1 MHYYTGIHIRD
12 ASAGNR
18 VLTPTARWNLLAI
31 SWEGGSSRPPAVFQ
45 PGGRYPVTLQLQN
58 TGTGTWSCNQAPDFR
73 SYTLRAVWER
83 GDGVVYVG
91 QDQVSLCGLTP
102 GSPAPTV
109 SLALTDLPPW
119 PAGSYTLRFDV
130 QVSSIAGSFRFAE
143 GGWPAPSWLVCL
155 SSCQQRQAIAR
166 R

>member
-1 MHYYTGIHIRD
+1 M
-12 ASAGNR
+12 
-18 VLTPTARWNLLAI
+18 
-31 SWEGGSSRPPAVFQ
+31 
-45 PGGRYPVTLQLQN
+45 TLQLQN
-58 TGTGTWSCNQAPDFR
+58 TGTGTWSCNQATDFR

-109 SLALTDLPPW
+109 SLTLTDLPPW
-119 PAGSYTLRFDV
+119 PAGTYPVRVDV
-130 QVSSIAGSFRFAE
+130 QASGVGGSFRFAE

-155 SSCQQRQAIAR
+155 RACQQRQAIAR